1 MKKVRIRLVRSV
13 IGQNPTQRKTV
24 KALGLKKVNSVVEQ
38 NATPDILG
46 MVNRISHLVQVE
58 EIN

>member
-1 MKKVRIRLVRSV
+1 MNKVRIRLVRSV
-13 IGQNPTQRKTV
+13 IGQNPTQRRTV

-38 NATPDILG
+38 NATPDIMG
-46 MVNRISHLVQVE
+46 MVNRISHLVKVE